1 MKDVFDILNQ
11 FQVSHVLDA
20 ATGRGEF
27 INVLRQKLG
36 AYVQII
42 GVDSN
47 DKSVNYAQKFFP
59 DNDVEI
65 YRMELEELRFEDGYF
80 DLVCISNSLHHLQHR
95 DKVFAELLRVLKPGG
110 EFLVTEM
117 YKDGQQTEAQMTHI
131 LMHHWVASIDRKCGI
146 HHEETF
152 SKDEILA
159 IIHKLKLK
167 KLQTRDFYIP
177 VDDPRQAS
185 NCEHL
190 KRSCQETF
198 KRLEGLEDP
207 EILRSEGEAI
217 LARIEEIGCASA
229 SRLLLWGHK

>member
-1 MKDVFDILNQ
+1 
-11 FQVSHVLDA
+11 
-20 ATGRGEF
+20 
-27 INVLRQKLG
+27 
-36 AYVQII
+36 
-42 GVDSN
+42 
-47 DKSVNYAQKFFP
+47 
-59 DNDVEI
+59 
-65 YRMELEELRFEDGYF
+65 MELKSCLRGWVL

-110 EFLVTEM
+110 VFLVTEM
-117 YKDGQQTEAQMTHI
+117 YQDGQQTEAQMTHI

-159 IIHKLKLK
+159 IIHKLELK

>member
-95 DKVFAELLRVLKPGG
+95 DKVFAELLRVLKPGV
-110 EFLVTEM
+110 FLVTEM